1 LAFILNPSFAFRVKE
16 TGHLGVGNLT
26 KQSLNSGKQQMIRV
40 DEIETSRSSVGKDR
54 KYVLLRMNY
63 SGRFQLNEI

>member
-1 LAFILNPSFAFRVKE
+1 
-16 TGHLGVGNLT
+16 
-26 KQSLNSGKQQMIRV
+26 MIRV